1 MTSSWIESI
10 HYNDASGT
18 ATMHL
23 TNGKSYD
30 IAPMDSKTFTAWE
43 DADSA
48 GTFFNASLRNTSTVT
63 KR

>member
-1 MTSSWIESI
+1 MVSSWINSI

-23 TNGKSYD
+23 TNGNSYD

-43 DADSA
+43 DADSG
-48 GTFFNASLRNTSTVT
+48 GTFFNESLRESATVT